1 MVYVS
6 MNNFAGCIEGAT
18 VNTGASDLKSRNSE
32 RFDARLHGAGIN
44 DEENAGQRSNTG
56 ATVWWTPWSGGLQ
69 GLFARVE
76 LKSTPH
82 WSRNHGNP
90 CAEKGMHTRPQQ
102 IFSSRSRMGKR
113 ESDAHVRGAAVAQ
126 RLHSAIFGGGETR
139 HENAKASKAG
149 GSMKSRHPAS
159 NLFMKKLLLLLP
171 LLLSNTLAQDGSFN
185 GTVYDLDSGRIQVIS
200 GSVDIKPKEDTYL
213 STLRRINAEL
223 AESNARLD
231 AEITAS
237 RQLYELRRQTRLLE
251 EIANK

>member
-1 MVYVS
+1 

-69 GLFARVE
+69 GLSARVE

-90 CAEKGMHTRPQQ
+90 CAEKWMHPRPQQ
-102 IFSSRSRMGKR
+102 IISSRSRMGNVN
-113 ESDAHVRGAAVAQ
+113 SDAHARNVAVAQ
-126 RLHSAIFGGGETR
+126 RLHSATFGGGETR
-139 HENAKASKAG
+139 HENAEASKIG

-159 NLFMKKLLLLLP
+159 NLFMKLLLIV
-171 LLLSNTLAQDGSFN
+171 LLLTANIQAQDGTLS
-185 GTVYDLDSGRIQVIS
+185 GTVYDLNSGRIQVIS
-200 GSVDIKPKEDTYL
+200 ASIDCPKPKENTHVSRL
-213 STLRRINAEL
+213 KRINAEL
-223 AESNARLD
+223 AESNARMS

>member
-1 MVYVS
+1 

-32 RFDARLHGAGIN
+32 RFDACLHGAGIN

-90 CAEKGMHTRPQQ
+90 CAEKWMHTRPQQ
-102 IFSSRSRMGKR
+102 IFYSRSRMGKR
-113 ESDAHVRGAAVAQ
+113 ESDAHVRDAAVAQ
-126 RLHSAIFGGGETR
+126 RLHSATFGGGETR
-139 HENAKASKAG
+139 HENAEASKIG

-159 NLFMKKLLLLLP
+159 NLFMKLLLIV
-171 LLLSNTLAQDGSFN
+171 LLLTANIQAQDGTLS
-185 GTVYDLDSGRIQVIS
+185 GTVYDLNSGRIQVIS
-200 GSVDIKPKEDTYL
+200 ASVDCPKPKENTHVSRL
-213 STLRRINAEL
+213 KRINAEL
-223 AESNARLD
+223 AESNARMS
-231 AEITAS
+231 AEITANN
-237 RQLYELRRQTRLLE
+237 QLYELREQTRLLRK
-251 EIANK
+251 IADQ